1 MDKKQKYSEVLKDIE
16 KWESLKLKKQGRSNR
31 QVENNYKILEWVTIG
46 FISFIIIT
54 FIIHL
59 VKQR

>member
-59 VKQR
+59 VK